1 MLELVVLCL
10 GALLLVWFCIWQ
22 NPKRNRKLPPGSMGF
37 PIIGETMEYFSLYS
51 LLEISPFMK
60 KRITRYGPM
69 FRTSLV
75 GQKVVMVTDPE
86 LISGMLKQEIMPP
99 IQWFTQ
105 YSVKVSGEDQF
116 VLSASFHKYLRSFF
130 MHQLSPESLMTGE
143 SIREIDQATRRH
155 LNWWATQGAIDA
167 RQMVAEYVAKKIG
180 YDEPNAAEK
189 LSENV
194 RAFVDNRTSLIPL
207 NIPGTAY
214 HAELKASR
222 NLMKLIDETFEKR
235 KASKINHHDTF
246 VDHLLEELKKGDTGL
261 DEAIAR
267 DLVLLFIITT
277 SEAITLSITLAMKL
291 IADHPKVLAELMK
304 EHEAIIESR
313 VEDKELEIT
322 WEEYKS
328 MEFTHMVINE
338 MVRVGNLVPILPR
351 KLPKDVDINGYTIPA
366 GWFLVADQTVL
377 HFDPNYFDEP
387 FAFNPWRWEG
397 KKGHTGTKTFIP
409 FGGGAGF
416 CVGANFGKLQIA
428 IFLHHLV
435 TKYKYGNHMPPI

>member
-22 NPKRNRKLPPGSMGF
+22 NPKRNGKLPPGSMGF
-37 PIIGETMEYFSLYS
+37 PIIGETMEYFSPYS

-60 KRITRYGPM
+60 KRIARYGPM